1 MPDPLGLIGSTSGVQ
16 PVSPLAPG
24 GAAKRPGDADF
35 KKLLEDQ
42 IRQVNSLQQDA
53 RKAVEDLT
61 TGRRDDLEG
70 VILATQKAETAFKM
84 LLAVRNKVMDAYEEV
99 KQIRV

>member
-1 MPDPLGLIGSTSGVQ
+1 MPDPLGLLGSTGGIQ
-16 PVSPLAPG
+16 PMGPHSA
-24 GAAKRPGDADF
+24 GASSRKSDDGEFR
-35 KKLLEDQ
+35 KLLEEQ
-42 IRQVNSLQQDA
+42 IRDVNTLQQDA